1 MPTATAAATALLAAI
16 ATGGCIYLVLAIAAA
31 IRFRQL
37 SIPRSTN
44 LPAISVLKPLAGL
57 DQGLEENLRSFFRL
71 DYPEF
76 ELLFGVRDE
85 TDPAIRIVR
94 GLQGEFPAVDS
105 RLIVTGPPP
114 SEASFPNA
122 KVWSLIAMERLS
134 NHPILVISDSDIHAQ
149 PHQLRAIAAD
159 FAAPAVGVVT
169 YPYRA
174 VPGAG
179 FWPLLEAIGMN
190 GEFWGGILVAR
201 MIEGMNFA
209 VGPTMAMR
217 REALK
222 AVGGFEA
229 ARDYLAEDF
238 VLGRWISE
246 NGYRAKLSRHVVEH
260 RIGGSRFAANMR
272 HRLRWYRSTRRSRP
286 AGYVGQVF
294 TNPIPIALLLTAV
307 TGSAEWAL
315 ALLAAALVPR
325 LIMQLAVARGI
336 LGDGSALRTLPLVPL
351 QDIASFLIWVAAF
364 FGKTIVWRGRTFKL
378 LRDGRLDLVQS
389 TIESEQSS
397 A

>member
-1 MPTATAAATALLAAI
+1 MPTATAAAAALLAAI
-16 ATGGCIYLVLAIAAA
+16 ATGGCLYLILAIAAA

-37 SIPRSTN
+37 SIPPATN

-57 DQGLEENLRSFFRL
+57 DQGLEENLRSFCKL

-76 ELLFGVRDE
+76 ELLFAVRDE

-94 GLQGEFPAVDS
+94 KLQGEFPAVDS

-114 SEASFPNA
+114 SEATYPNA
-122 KVWSLIAMERLS
+122 KVWSLIAMERLA
-134 NHPILVISDSDIHAQ
+134 NHPILVISDSDIHGEPQ
-149 PHQLRAIAAD
+149 QLRAIAAD
-159 FAAPAVGVVT
+159 FADTTVGVVT

-179 FWPLLEAIGMN
+179 FWPLLESIGMN

-217 REALK
+217 REALQ

-229 ARDYLAEDF
+229 TREYLAEDF

-246 NGYRAKLSRHVVEH
+246 KGYLSKLSRHVVEH
-260 RIGGSRFAANMR
+260 RIGGSGFTANMR

-286 AGYVGQVF
+286 AGYVGQLF
-294 TNPIPIALLLTAV
+294 TNPIPIALLLTAM
-307 TGSAEWAL
+307 TGSAGWAV
-315 ALLAAALVPR
+315 ALLAVALVLR

-336 LGDGSALRTLPLVPL
+336 LDDSNALRTLPLVPL
-351 QDIASFLIWVAAF
+351 QDIASFVIWVAAF
-364 FGKTIVWRGRTFKL
+364 FGKAIVWRGRTFEL
-378 LRDGRLDLVQS
+378 LPGGRLQLLK
-389 TIESEQSS
+389 EEQRS
-397 A
+397 